1 MGLLHQCVPAGQL
14 DDVVN
19 ATLALLGKAG
29 PLAQAQAKQL
39 ALRMAGAD
47 ESAAERIDRENAAL
61 IARLRVSDEGQE
73 GLGAFLAKRAARWC
87 ANG

>member
-1 MGLLHQCVPAGQL
+1 V
-14 DDVVN
+14 D

-47 ESAAERIDRENAAL
+47 ESAAERIDQDNAAL
-61 IARLRVSDEGQE
+61 IARLRVSEEGQE
-73 GLGAFLAKRAARWC
+73 GLGAFLAKRAANWC
-87 ANG
+87 AHR